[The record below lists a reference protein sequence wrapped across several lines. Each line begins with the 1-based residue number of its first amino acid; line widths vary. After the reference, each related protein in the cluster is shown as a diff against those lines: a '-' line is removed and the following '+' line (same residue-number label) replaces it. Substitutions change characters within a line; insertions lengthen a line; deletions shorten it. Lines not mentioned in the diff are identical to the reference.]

1 MGRRLGGPSTLMAMG
16 HAGER
21 WGGGNGGVWGGRLV
35 VLDAQ
40 SPPGGLS
47 HLSRPPCHG
56 CLALSLS
63 ALVTTMVLGKHAQM
77 AGRLGAVTCRALA
90 GRSEQCMDHC
100 HQRGGVHHGL
110 ERLADAPVPPGTL
123 LVTTRCRTVQPI
135 GPLASVLGLVLA
147 RSLRGKMRRVPSPY
161 ARIEDRLR
169 EALQPCGRQG
179 CHGTQRDEASGKRCT
194 KRCEKLRAFLRIP
207 CLHQAQEDA
216 HLGTDCGHR
225 PQPTRG
231 RAKGSG
237 GTEEL
242 P

>member
-179 CHGTQRDEASGKRCT
+179 CHGTQRDEASGMFQSPVDSFSEPPGGSRMVI
-194 KRCEKLRAFLRIP
+194 ANRIVLMRP
-207 CLHQAQEDA
+207 HPTAHQRLDDA
-216 HLGTDCGHR
+216 VYQTPR
-225 PQPTRG
+225 WRSSYP
-231 RAKGSG
+231 
-237 GTEEL
+237 
-242 P
+242 